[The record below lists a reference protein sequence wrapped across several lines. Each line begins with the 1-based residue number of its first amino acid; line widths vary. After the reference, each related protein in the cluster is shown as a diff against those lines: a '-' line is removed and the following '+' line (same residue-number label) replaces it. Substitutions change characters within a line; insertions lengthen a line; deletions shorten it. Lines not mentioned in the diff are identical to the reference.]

1 MPDQMNS
8 TAGGWSQLPLVTT
21 LEGWSYR
28 LFGNIAL
35 KFLKSVFEFKDHLR
49 KAGMKIYPQTYV
61 SLMFFIAFLTTPV
74 TVVALVLLYF
84 FKFIPLVLLVP
95 TPFYVMVAFIIT
107 PIMRAGERATALERE
122 MPFVAA
128 YVTVMATGGTSPY
141 TSIKRLSNVELM
153 PAMRK
158 EAGEIIRDVEV
169 FGMDPLSALEKTAKS
184 HPLDIYRD
192 FFSGYSS
199 TVIIGGDITHFLETK
214 TQEIFKERA
223 LRVKAAAERLGMLLE
238 SFIIVMV
245 LMSLCFY
252 ILFSVESIYSVGVSI
267 YSGIIMYTYIFAPM
281 LSIVFIYLAHGMQP
295 KTPITIWKPY
305 KVFAICLTIGLA
317 VFFLLTGFMGMV
329 QIPLFSAIQS
339 VVDLPTAFAAL
350 LIISTALPAVIHMK
364 ELKKKVG
371 VEKGIANFLRD
382 LTEVRKTGLSPEKCI
397 ESLSKRNY
405 GEFSKNLKQIASELS
420 WGVPLRRVFTDFLK
434 QTKSWLSQIVM
445 FLLVETIDV
454 GGGTISTIEALAKF
468 NRMTQDVEKEK
479 RASTRPYVIVPY
491 FAAILLMST
500 TLMMLVLV
508 TKTVSMSAT
517 GSQTTDLASVTLLFV
532 VSVIFHVYMIGLV
545 AGKIAEESIA
555 AGFKHSSLLVLISLL
570 AAILVPQL
578 VSI

>member
-1 MPDQMNS
+1 MNF
-8 TAGGWSQLPLVTT
+8 TRGGWNQLPLVTT
-21 LEGWSYR
+21 LEGWAYR
-28 LFGNIAL
+28 FFGRISL
-35 KFLKSVFEFKDHLR
+35 TFLKNVVEFKDYLR
-49 KAGMKIYPQTYV
+49 KAGMKIYAHTYV
-61 SLMFFIAFLTTPV
+61 SLMFFLAFLTTPV
-74 TVVALVLLYF
+74 SITALVLLYF
-84 FKFIPLVLLVP
+84 FKFFPLILLVP
-95 TPFYVMVAFIIT
+95 TPLYVMIAFMIT
-107 PIMRAGERATALERE
+107 PVMKAGERAGALERE

-141 TSIKRLSNVELM
+141 MSIKRLCNVELM

-158 EAGEIIRDVEV
+158 EAGEVIRDVEV
-169 FGMDPLSALEKTAKS
+169 FGMDPLSALEKTAKD

-192 FFSGYSS
+192 FFSGYAS

-214 TQEIFKERA
+214 TQDIFKARA
-223 LRVKAAAERLGMLLE
+223 TRVRAAAERLGMLLE

-252 ILFSVESIYSVGVSI
+252 ILFSVESIYSVGISI
-267 YSGIIMYTYIFAPM
+267 YSGIILYTYIFAPM

-295 KTPITIWKPY
+295 KTPITIWEPY
-305 KVFAICLTIGLA
+305 KAFAICLMVGLL

-329 QIPLFSAIQS
+329 QAPFLYAMQS
-339 VVDLPTAFAAL
+339 VVDLPMAFSILLVISVAPPAIIQMRAA
-350 LIISTALPAVIHMK
+350 
-364 ELKKKVG
+364 KKKLSI
-371 VEKGIANFLRD
+371 ENGIANFLRD

-420 WGVPLRRVFTDFLK
+420 WGIPLRQVFTGFLK

-508 TKTVSMSAT
+508 TKTVTMSVS
-517 GSQTTDLASVTLLFV
+517 GGQTTDLSSITVLFV
-532 VSVIFHVYMIGLV
+532 VSVVFHVYMIGLV

-555 AGFKHSSLLVLISLL
+555 AGFKHSALLVVISLL
-570 AAILVPQL
+570 ASILVPQL

>member
-1 MPDQMNS
+1 
-8 TAGGWSQLPLVTT
+8 LPLVTT

-28 LFGNIAL
+28 LFGRISL
-35 KFLKSVFEFKDHLR
+35 KFLKNVMELKDHLR

-61 SLMFFIAFLTTPV
+61 SLMFFVAFLTTPV
-74 TVVALVLLYF
+74 TIAALVLLHF
-84 FKFIPLVLLVP
+84 FKFFPLILLVP
-95 TPFYVMVAFIIT
+95 TPMYVMVVFLIT
-107 PIMRAGERATALERE
+107 PLMKASERAGALERE

-158 EAGEIIRDVEV
+158 EAREVIKDVEL
-169 FGMDPLSALEKTAKS
+169 FGMDPLSALEKTAKT

-192 FFSGYSS
+192 FFSGYAS

-214 TQEIFKERA
+214 TQEIFKARA
-223 LRVKAAAERLGMLLE
+223 SRVKAAAERLGMLLE

-252 ILFSVESIYSVGVSI
+252 ILFSVESIYSVGISI
-267 YSGIIMYTYIFAPM
+267 YSGIILYTYVFAPM

-305 KVFAICLTIGLA
+305 KFFAICLTIGLL

-329 QIPLFSAIQS
+329 QVPFFNAIQN
-339 VVDLPTAFAAL
+339 VVDLPMAFAIL
-350 LIISTALPAVIHMK
+350 LVISVTLPAIIHMRAI
-364 ELKKKVG
+364 KKKLS
-371 VEKGIANFLRD
+371 VESGIANFLRD

-397 ESLSKRNY
+397 ESLSNRNY

-420 WGVPLRRVFTDFLK
+420 WGIPLRKVLTDFLK
-434 QTKSWLSQIVM
+434 TTKSWMSQIVM

-508 TKTVSMSAT
+508 SKTVSMSVS
-517 GSQTTDLASVTLLFV
+517 GGQTTDLGSVTVLFT

-555 AGFKHSSLLVLISLL
+555 AGFKHSALLVVISL
-570 AAILVPQL
+570 AAATFVPQL
-578 VSI
+578 VSL